1 MKRILIIEDEL
12 PLREAFALLLK
23 AEGYEVEVA
32 ENGRV
37 GLDKVKVFQPDVVLL
52 DLLMPIMNGM
62 DFLKA
67 EAKRRR
73 QKAYSYKT
81 LVLSNLSD
89 PVTREDVKDYRIA
102 GVAMKADLSP
112 AELALAVKKL
122 VNS

>member
-32 ENGRV
+32 ENGLI
-37 GLDKVKVFQPDVVLL
+37 GLEKVEVFQPDVVLL
-52 DLLMPIMNGM
+52 DLLMPVMNGM

-67 EAKRRR
+67 EAKRRS
-73 QKAYSYKT
+73 KPHPYKI

-89 PVTREDVKDYRIA
+89 PVTREDVKDYHIA

-112 AELALAVKKL
+112 AELALTVKEL